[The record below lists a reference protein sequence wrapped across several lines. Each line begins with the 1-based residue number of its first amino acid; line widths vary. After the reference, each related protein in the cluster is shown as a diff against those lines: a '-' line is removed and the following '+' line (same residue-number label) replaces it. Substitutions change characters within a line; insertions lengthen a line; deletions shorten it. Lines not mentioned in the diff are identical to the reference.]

1 MRLITSTDG
10 YSIEIEPELYTIAEF
25 ANLIESRKKNKEL
38 ILKELSYIYFYTDM
52 ASDFQFQSNELER
65 HKDVK
70 KYVGLPDTWKKDKLV
85 EEAIEAY
92 KYLSQTASSRL
103 LQSVY
108 IAVDKIKSQLET
120 IDLNER
126 DKVGKP
132 IWNIKQ
138 IQDTIKAMPDLMMNI
153 EKAEKQFIRSQE
165 EVNNKKKSNKGLYDG
180 VDLSKI
186 NS

>member
-1 MRLITSTDG
+1 MKLIKSSDG
-10 YSIEIEPELYTIAEF
+10 FSIEIEPELYTLREF
-25 ANLIESRKKNKEL
+25 AELVESRKKNTTLLYKEL
-38 ILKELSYIYFYTDM
+38 AYIYFYTDM
-52 ASDFQFQSNELER
+52 GSDFQFQSNELER

-70 KYVGLPDTWKKDKLV
+70 KYLDLPSTWKKDKLV
-85 EEAIEAY
+85 EDAIEAY

-126 DKVGKP
+126 DKAGKP

-138 IQDTIKAMPDLMMNI
+138 IQDTIRAMPDLMMNI

-165 EVNNKKKSNKGLYDG
+165 EVNNKKKANKGLYDG

-186 NS
+186 